1 MSHKV
6 NKYRVDSKSKKIQRR
21 VQKRAKMMGTIQK
34 SLLRSHLIRLRNE
47 VTHRIKMGKI

>member
-6 NKYRVDSKSKKIQRR
+6 NRYRVDSKSKKIQRR

-34 SLLRSHLIRLRNE
+34 SLLRSLLILPRNE
-47 VTHRIKMGKI
+47 MTHEIKMGKI